1 MSKHLKT
8 TERLKQ
14 RETEITS
21 LKKKVKEQED
31 EVEALQLE
39 NTLLNDRLSHL
50 EEGTEKIKELSKRVN
65 ELEKVQGQ
73 LEELQKET
81 EPTKMRIVELEVVKN
96 QVAELQTW
104 KNSAPWQRVME
115 EQCEQ
120 IRLKSSEHEM
130 ETNLLKERVE
140 QLQWQNDKTSTFM
153 REGLKQFLGKV
164 ASNLKATLEK
174 QQLHPAASPV
184 NSTNQLSMRRTSETP
199 TDDRNRLPVNHTQA
213 AFDPDNP
220 VVWKR
225 RKVEEQKRR
234 MARKRKS
241 KYVPMHRSSQ

>member
-8 TERLKQ
+8 TEQLKQ

-31 EVEALQLE
+31 EVGALQIE

-81 EPTKMRIVELEVVKN
+81 EPTKVRIVELEVVKN

-115 EQCEQ
+115 EQYEL
-120 IRLKSSEHEM
+120 ISEHEM

-140 QLQWQNDKTSTFM
+140 QLQRQNDKTSTFM
-153 REGLKQFLGKV
+153 RVGLKQFLGKV

-174 QQLHPAASPV
+174 QQLNPATRPV

-220 VVWKR
+220 VVRKR

>member
-1 MSKHLKT
+1 MSKHVKT
-8 TERLKQ
+8 TEQLKQ

-31 EVEALQLE
+31 KVGALQIE
-39 NTLLNDRLSHL
+39 NALLNDRLSHL
-50 EEGTEKIKELSKRVN
+50 EEGTEEIKELSKRVN

-81 EPTKMRIVELEVVKN
+81 EPTKARIVELEVVKN

-115 EQCEQ
+115 EQYER
-120 IRLKSSEHEM
+120 IRLRSSEHEM

-140 QLQWQNDKTSTFM
+140 QLQRQNDKTSTFM
-153 REGLKQFLGKV
+153 RVGLKQFLSKV

-174 QQLHPAASPV
+174 QQLHLAASPV
-184 NSTNQLSMRRTSETP
+184 NSTNQLSMRTTSETP

-220 VVWKR
+220 VVRKR

-234 MARKRKS
+234 MARKRKT

>member
-1 MSKHLKT
+1 MSKHLET
-8 TERLKQ
+8 TEQLKQ

-31 EVEALQLE
+31 EVGALQIE

-81 EPTKMRIVELEVVKN
+81 EPTKKRIVELEVVKN

-115 EQCEQ
+115 EQYEQ
-120 IRLKSSEHEM
+120 ISEHEM

-140 QLQWQNDKTSTFM
+140 QLQRQNDKTSTFM
-153 REGLKQFLGKV
+153 RVGLKQFLGKV

-174 QQLHPAASPV
+174 QQLHPATRPV

-220 VVWKR
+220 VVRKR